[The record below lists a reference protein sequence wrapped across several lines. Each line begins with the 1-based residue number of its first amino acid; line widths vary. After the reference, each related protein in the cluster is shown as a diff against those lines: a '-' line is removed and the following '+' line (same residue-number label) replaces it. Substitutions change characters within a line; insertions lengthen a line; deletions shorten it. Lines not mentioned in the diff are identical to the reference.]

1 MNRNHRVPPAG
12 LEGTLCDPSTS
23 PIRYLYFCWVCRHLI
38 RRMLWDILECWCA
51 ICIWI
56 GATRGRIHLG
66 RQFCRRRRVT
76 IRPFGLHL
84 QIEKQFVSRLLVNSL
99 TAWNVYLFNGPDYVS
114 VPNTVFVFVF
124 RFSQGN
130 FLFQKMK
137 EINRIPFL
145 SEWST
150 PTESSKTFCRLVKYL
165 KNHDILLWQRF
176 QEVPAG
182 ILDEDEISFT
192 FGRKIFFQ
200 KENRTRLKRALIDG
214 KLDTIK
220 SHSTWRSPARPGAS
234 FLALET
240 YGGWIGTTR
249 PYKLIL
255 VSRVSL
261 VVCVTNP
268 PLDSPGV
275 SAHVTIRNEA
285 PQFPSENIRRQRQL

>member
-1 MNRNHRVPPAG
+1 MHPSQTPC
-12 LEGTLCDPSTS
+12 LSLSLC
-23 PIRYLYFCWVCRHLI
+23 FH
-38 RRMLWDILECWCA
+38 
-51 ICIWI
+51 
-56 GATRGRIHLG
+56 
-66 RQFCRRRRVT
+66 
-76 IRPFGLHL
+76 
-84 QIEKQFVSRLLVNSL
+84 
-99 TAWNVYLFNGPDYVS
+99 
-114 VPNTVFVFVF
+114 
-124 RFSQGN
+124 
-130 FLFQKMK
+130 K
-137 EINRIPFL
+137 EISFFLKKKKINLIPFL
-145 SEWST
+145 LEFSSA
-150 PTESSKTFCRLVKYL
+150 TESFETFSRLVKYL
-165 KNHDILLWQRF
+165 EKNHDFLLWQRF